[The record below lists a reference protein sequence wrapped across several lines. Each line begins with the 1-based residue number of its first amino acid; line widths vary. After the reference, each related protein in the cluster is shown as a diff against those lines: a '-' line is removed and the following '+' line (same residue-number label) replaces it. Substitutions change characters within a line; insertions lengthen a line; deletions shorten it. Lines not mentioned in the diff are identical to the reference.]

1 MRGAETMRVIVT
13 RPQQEARQWVN
24 ALDEAGYEAVAL
36 PLIGVAPAPDAAAV
50 IAAWNRL
57 PTYDAAMFVSGNAV
71 DYFFALKPAMT
82 PVFTAQDATKKRAF
96 VTGPGSHSALL
107 RAHVNAD
114 SIDAPDRDAGQF
126 DSEALW
132 AVVSHRV
139 LPGYRVLVVR
149 GIGGATG
156 AMDSVDSVGN
166 GGAGGDA
173 GVGRDWF
180 ANQVRAAGGRVD
192 FVVAYQR
199 LQPVMGEGE
208 RALARH
214 AAEDG
219 SVWLF
224 SSSEAI
230 DNLVSACAGQSW
242 SQARA
247 VVTHPRIAQAAHAA
261 GFAVVCESRPTLAA
275 LMASIESLQ

>member
-1 MRGAETMRVIVT
+1 MRSAEAMRVIVT
-13 RPQQEARQWVN
+13 RPQQEARQWVH
-24 ALDEAGYEAVAL
+24 ALAEAGYDAVAL

-50 IAAWNRL
+50 IAAWSRL

-71 DYFFALKPAMT
+71 DYFFALKPAMA
-82 PVFTAQDATKKRAF
+82 PVFTAQAAIKTRAF

-107 RAHVNAD
+107 RAHVDAD

-139 LPGYRVLVVR
+139 QPGYRVLVVR

-156 AMDSVDSVGN
+156 ADV
-166 GGAGGDA
+166 DA

-180 ANQVRAAGGRVD
+180 ANQVRAAGGSVD